1 MTRYRIL
8 CVLLIG
14 WVGGSSAVAQ
24 VNTER
29 MRALDV
35 DGVAA
40 EVDGDVALQSGN
52 ADVFE
57 VGLGLRVDAQKG
69 RDYTFL
75 VGSVRYGEKDGD
87 AFRNRSFAHLRY
99 NRTLVPWLV
108 GESFAQ
114 VEHDGFA
121 RLRLRTLGGAGLRV
135 RYLDTDAVKIF
146 QGTTPMYEYESLDVD
161 AVATHPA
168 QTSRVRWSNYLNV
181 HFRLTEATHLRT
193 TIYVQPRL
201 DAFDDVR
208 VLNEAVLGVVIT
220 ERVSLNVRLDLRYD
234 SRPPDDVEDLDLA
247 LRNGITVA
255 L

>member
-1 MTRYRIL
+1 MPRYCFAL
-8 CVLLIG
+8 VLFG
-14 WVGGSSAVAQ
+14 WLFVTASARAQ

-29 MRALDV
+29 MRALDA

-57 VGLGLRVDAQKG
+57 VGLGLRVDARKG
-69 RDYTFL
+69 RNYTFL
-75 VGSVRYGEKDGD
+75 VGRVRYGEKDGD

-114 VEHDGFA
+114 VERDGFA
-121 RLRLRTLGGAGLRV
+121 QLQLRTLGGVGLRV
-135 RYLDTDAVKIF
+135 RYLDTETVKVF

-161 AVATHPA
+161 AVARHSA

-181 HFRLTEATHLRT
+181 RFQVTEATYLRT
-193 TIYVQPRL
+193 TLYVQPRV

-208 VLNEAVLGVVIT
+208 VLNEAVLGVAIT
-220 ERVSLNVRLDLRYD
+220 ERVSLNVRFDLRYD
-234 SRPPDDVEDLDLA
+234 SRPPDEVEDLDLA